1 MPTEFDL
8 TYAALVRTQPV
19 SQAISLMVDI
29 LDDGGHILYLGPRHD
44 FVRLTFNAAGTLV
57 SWDVNLGR

>member
-8 TYAALVRTQPV
+8 TYAALVRTQSV
-19 SQAISLMVDI
+19 SQPISLMVDVSA
-29 LDDGGHILYLGPRHD
+29 DGGRILYLGPRHD
-44 FVRLTFNAAGTLV
+44 FVRLTFNAAGTLI